1 MNEETLSSGFFGE
14 DITLD
19 IYTDLKEFYTP
30 ANGFSRLHLC
40 RRYGKMLILKSLKPF

>member
-19 IYTDLKEFYTP
+19 IYTDYTY
-30 ANGFSRLHLC
+30 AAGMENCIS
-40 RRYGKMLILKSLKPF
+40 